1 MFPPRVFF
9 LCELPV
15 KFLGAIAQ
23 FSVKGAP
30 GIDIFSTFN
39 KLIGLYGPHIA
50 EHYRCSTM
58 LSNSKS

>member
-1 MFPPRVFF
+1 M
-9 LCELPV
+9 